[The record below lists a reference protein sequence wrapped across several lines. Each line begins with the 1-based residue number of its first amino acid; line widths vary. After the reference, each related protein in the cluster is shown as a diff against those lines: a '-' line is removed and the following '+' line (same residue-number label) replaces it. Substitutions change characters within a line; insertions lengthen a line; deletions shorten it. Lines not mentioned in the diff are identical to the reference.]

1 MITENNFMKRLRIA
15 WVGVLMLSALAVGQ
29 GFVPE
34 DGDTPTV
41 SASDSEGAQKP
52 DGTGAE
58 QGNAESSGDQ
68 AETPKQAEP
77 TDPRRPASFQ
87 DALSAAGDDGIMV
100 FCYGPDWNQRSMRML
115 NSFWKTKEL
124 EKVSGNALLVAVPI
138 YEFPTPAQKEKSDT
152 ISAGMPPIP
161 FGVCPTVMMLDKEGN
176 MYFNLPGTDYLGD
189 EKGALGFS
197 NIAKYLA
204 AHRKMVE
211 LMKKAEGLQGVEKAK
226 VLGEVGD
233 LPIKKPENLVQML
246 EEADPKDTTG
256 LVRRNTHDALK
267 FLYKQMDTKDGF
279 LKQDFHTSL
288 RELMV
293 EGMKVVNDQ
302 ALRSEDRQAAY
313 CLLIG
318 QARREEGG
326 SRRMKDMIR
335 ASMKIDPKSFYG
347 SAMNRLSALWGS
359 ERANETR
366 EQRRERRE
374 KEKEDDKK
382 HKAHEFDVRKSE
394 RNTRVE

>member
-1 MITENNFMKRLRIA
+1 MITKNNLTAQLRIA
-15 WVGVLMLSALAVGQ
+15 LLGGLMLSALAVGQ
-29 GFVPE
+29 GTVT
-34 DGDTPTV
+34 DGEETPTV
-41 SASDSEGAQKP
+41 TASDSADAQNSAEGDAAQ
-52 DGTGAE
+52 GS
-58 QGNAESSGDQ
+58 AESPDS
-68 AETPKQAEP
+68 QAEP
-77 TDPRRPASFQ
+77 PKQQEAADPRRPKTFR
-87 DALSAAGDDGIMV
+87 DALSAAGDDGIIV
-100 FCYGPDWNQRSMRML
+100 FCYGPDWNQRSVRML
-115 NSFWKTKEL
+115 NSFWKSKEL
-124 EKVSGNALLVAVPI
+124 EKVSGNALLLAVPI
-138 YEFPTPAQKEKSDT
+138 YEFPTPEQKEKADAISD
-152 ISAGMPPIP
+152 GMPSIP
-161 FGVCPTVMMLDKEGN
+161 FGVCPTVMMLDKAGN
-176 MYFNLPGTDYLGD
+176 MYHNLPGTDYLGD
-189 EKGALGFS
+189 EDGALGRS

-204 AHRKMVE
+204 DHRKMVE
-211 LMKKAEGLQGVEKAK
+211 LMKKAEGLQGIEKAK

-246 EEADPKDTTG
+246 EEADPQDTTG

-302 ALRSEDRQAAY
+302 ALRAEDRQAAY

-347 SAMNRLSALWGS
+347 SAMTRLSVLWGS

-382 HKAHEFDVRKSE
+382 HKEHEFDVRKSE
-394 RNTRVE
+394 RNTKVE